1 MEIMNS
7 FEEYLRDT
15 YNVVFDENK
24 NITSFGKLD
33 AKELAR
39 RAKLLDFLSIDL
51 NKTPPAQ
58 REQLKLNMEDYNR
71 VFGTRYGELKDI
83 IEGARKE
90 AKDIVSQVNLAKLY
104 EEKEHASHL
113 FGEQKAQIDR
123 LLDEVTLQIREAIK
137 LANREVVN
145 YSANGAIVTYCQNDQ
160 NTMKYFDKNRFNENT
175 KRAREMAL
183 GILVGLGD
191 FKEVKKQWDRN
202 YLTEDELSVL
212 DKHLN
217 ELAKFTCSDGRPWNG
232 GLGEIIKFGLSAE
245 DYKAIAKLHISA
257 GTLSSS
263 MLSASMFVPCKKVIN
278 ERNIP
283 KETVDAMAKEN
294 LSSAHFA
301 KFAEISALPFWQKII
316 TRQSLFDKIAKE
328 VDNVFGSENKITYVV
343 GTVAQNTGAHYQS
356 SSKDLDCCGLEQG
369 HVVVGN
375 RIFCGKDFLFLVEL
389 LVHERNHAEQSYDAK
404 KGEKLMD
411 LTEKNY
417 RHPSMYGWDL
427 YHTMANEIDSYDV
440 EFKTREFV
448 KKFGHEKAEP
458 EALKET
464 LERELKR
471 DVDRLNYHGQR
482 TGTLST
488 RKEEKKKKEL
498 AFKTGVLKKMSG
510 GAAMS

>member
-15 YNVVFDENK
+15 YNVIFDENK

-58 REQLKLNMEDYNR
+58 REQLKRDMGKYNLA
-71 VFGTRYGELKDI
+71 FGTRYGELKDI
-83 IEGARKE
+83 IEEARKE

-123 LLDEVTLQIREAIK
+123 LLDEVTLQISDALE
-137 LANREVVN
+137 
-145 YSANGAIVTYCQNDQ
+145 YSKYYRHSTDGISLSRMQ
-160 NTMKYFDKNRFNENT
+160 YFDKNRFNENT

-217 ELAKFTCSDGRPWNG
+217 ELAKITCSDNRPWNG

-245 DYKAIAKLHISA
+245 DYKAIAKLRVSA
-257 GTLSSS
+257 NMCNT
-263 MLSASMFVPCKKVIN
+263 ADYKKVIN

-301 KFAEISALPFWQKII
+301 KFAEISALPFWQKIM

-328 VDNVFGSENKITYVV
+328 VDNVFGSENKVAFLIRENEREVACCRRVQGNDEPVNSYVV
-343 GTVAQNTGAHYQS
+343 I
-356 SSKDLDCCGLEQG
+356 SKAVYGSYYSFPE
-369 HVVVGN
+369 
-375 RIFCGKDFLFLVEL
+375 IIAA
-389 LVHERNHAEQSYDAK
+389 LVHERNHAEQFYDAD
-404 KGEKLMD
+404 KGEKLMEF
-411 LTEKNY
+411 TEKNY
-417 RHPSMYGWDL
+417 RNDTHNSGLL
-427 YHTMANEIDSYDV
+427 YSAMANEIDSFDMG
-440 EFKTREFV
+440 FKVREFV

-482 TGTLST
+482 TGTLSA